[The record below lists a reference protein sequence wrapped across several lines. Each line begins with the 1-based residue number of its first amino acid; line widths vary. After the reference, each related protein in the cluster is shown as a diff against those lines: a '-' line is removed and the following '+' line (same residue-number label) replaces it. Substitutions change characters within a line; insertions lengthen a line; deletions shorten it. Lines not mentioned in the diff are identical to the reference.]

1 MHFIVHCL
9 DKPGMVE
16 TRLAH
21 YDAHK
26 AYLGTQPIDIIISGP
41 LVQDDGATMIGSFF
55 LVQADTREQVETFN
69 ADDPFQKAGIWQQVL
84 IHPFI
89 KRMDK
94 RS

>member
-16 TRLAH
+16 TRLAN
-21 YDAHK
+21 YEAHK
-26 AYLGTQPIDIIISGP
+26 TYLGTGPIDIIISGP
-41 LVQDDGATMIGSFF
+41 LVQDDGVTMIGSFF
-55 LVQADTREQVETFN
+55 LVQAETRAEVEKFN
-69 ADDPFQKAGIWQQVL
+69 AEDPFQAAGIWQQVQ
-84 IHPFI
+84 IHPFL

>member
-1 MHFIVHCL
+1 MHFIVHCQ
-9 DKPGMVE
+9 DKPGMVD

-41 LVQDDGATMIGSFF
+41 LVQDDGTTMIGSFF
-55 LVQADTREQVETFN
+55 LVQADTREEVETFN
-69 ADDPFQKAGIWQQVL
+69 ANDPFHAAGIWQQVL